1 MSLKHVDVKTA
12 RTLQS
17 AGGHTYIDVRS
28 IPEFEKGHPEGARN
42 VPLLDLDLQTGQMRP
57 NPEFLSVMRSNY
69 PPETKLLIG
78 CQMGGRSA
86 QAGQV
91 LVAAGYQDVANV
103 LGGFGGMRDR
113 ATGQVVNVGWVDAG
127 LPVEHETPPGNEYD
141 ALRQNETGR
150 DEPQTSGG
158 FSTSGD

>member
-17 AGGHTYIDVRS
+17 DEGHTYVDVRS
-28 IPEFEKGHPEGARN
+28 IQEFEKGHPEGARN
-42 VPLLDLDLQTGQMRP
+42 VPLLNLDPQTGQMRP
-57 NPEFLSVMRSNY
+57 NGEFLSVMRSNY

-91 LVAAGYQDVANV
+91 LVASGYQDVANV

-113 ATGQVVNVGWVDAG
+113 ATGQLVHEGWADAG
-127 LPVEHETPPGNEYD
+127 LPVEHETPSGHGYD
-141 ALRQNETGR
+141 ALRQEGTGSESR
-150 DEPQTSGG
+150 
-158 FSTSGD
+158 

>member
-1 MSLKHVDVKTA
+1 MSLKHVDAKTA

-17 AGGHTYIDVRS
+17 EEGHTYVDVRS

-42 VPLLDLDLQTGQMRP
+42 VPLLHLDPATGQMQP
-57 NPEFLSVMRSNY
+57 NGEFLSVMRANY
-69 PPETKLLIG
+69 PPDTKLLIG

-91 LVAAGYQDVANV
+91 LVASGYQDVANV

-113 ATGQVVNVGWVDAG
+113 ATGQVVHEGWADAG
-127 LPVEHETPPGNEYD
+127 LPVEQATPPGNGYD
-141 ALRQNETGR
+141 ALRQGPI
-150 DEPQTSGG
+150 DDSGAPEP
-158 FSTSGD
+158 